1 MGFSL
6 KARVYLMEKMCPD
19 LGVERLDLGIV
30 LQVTSLSYW
39 ETFLGPG
46 TGEKLDVISKCS

>member
-1 MGFSL
+1 
-6 KARVYLMEKMCPD
+6 MEKMCPD